1 MWTVKDIIDSG
12 AISLKPTDS
21 VLFAKELMLDQQLL
35 HLPIV
40 VDEHITGLLSL
51 TDLTNQKDDTT
62 ISSLSQSVD
71 KSYAIFENEH
81 YFEAL
86 KLMMSQP
93 NLLSISV
100 VDIDGKYKGVA
111 RLRAL
116 CANYVPQNYLAH
128 EASLVVIEMDDY
140 DYSLTN
146 IANIVEYNRC
156 KILQVVSTSPG
167 DKKIWVQLIIN
178 STTIQSIIKGFERY
192 GYLVLYSQHQKGE
205 AEIDERYKS
214 LLKYLDL

>member
-1 MWTVKDIIDSG
+1 MWSVKDIVDSG
-12 AISLKPTDS
+12 VIALKLTDT

-35 HLPIV
+35 HLPIIV
-40 VDEHITGLLSL
+40 EGKIEGIVSL
-51 TDLTNQKDDTT
+51 TDLDNQGDEET
-62 ISSLSQSVD
+62 INNIQRAVDSSYFV
-71 KSYAIFENEH
+71 YEHEH

-86 KLMMSQP
+86 KRLMAQP
-93 NLLSISV
+93 KLLSICV
-100 VDIDGKYKGVA
+100 VDKDGKYQGEA

-128 EASLVVIEMDDY
+128 EASLVVLEMDDF

-156 KILQVVSTSPG
+156 KVLQVVSISAG
-167 DKKIWVQLIIN
+167 NKKIWVQLIIN
-178 STTIQSIIKGFERY
+178 STTVQSIIKGFERY
-192 GYLVLYSQHQKGE
+192 GYLVLYSQNQEGE
-205 AEIDERYKS
+205 AIIDERYQS